1 MPWVFCQSRLN
12 LAFASIRCA
21 GYGLYQSF
29 VVVWTGDKHTSF
41 SQFCLFA
48 FGVPAVVVATTAA
61 IDRNNY
67 GDRDGL
73 CYLSGNAVWAFAGP
87 ALAVMA
93 VNVWVCVFAPTHPTV
108 FCLRA

>member
-1 MPWVFCQSRLN
+1 MPSVFFHARLSPA
-12 LAFASIRCA
+12 LAFIPCT

-29 VVVWTGDKHTSF
+29 VVVWTGDRQTSF
-41 SQFCLFA
+41 SRFCLFA

-93 VNVWVCVFAPTHPTV
+93 VNIWVRHLVGTV
-108 FCLRA
+108 